1 MKLMRKRFMKKISKA
16 IVKFIKSCIKFVDR
30 WIITPITKFFVN
42 IIDLFSNRSTRFEKV
57 LTNRQSLIIISL
69 IFALITFYAIDKKH
83 ISLIDNSAEVLYNQ
97 KVNVNY
103 NEALYVV
110 EGVPDEVDVTL
121 VGRKMDVYLA
131 KQYPLNGVTL
141 DLTGYTP
148 GNYSVGFK
156 YEQAVSS
163 VEYKV
168 DPSSVNIRIYDKIS
182 ITKEVSSDV
191 IHRDDLDSKLN
202 IDSIVLD
209 RDDVIVKGASHRL
222 EKVASVKAIVDIN
235 KMTNIKEGTL
245 TMEEIPLIAYDDE
258 GNKID
263 VEIVPANVNATIKI
277 SSPKKEIPVV
287 LSIEGELDG
296 VAIKKITP
304 SVEKVTVYGKQEAID
319 AIDSLPV
326 SVDVTGLKEDKS
338 YSINLVKPTGIRE
351 ISSKTITVKVEVGE
365 IVSKDFENIPINAE
379 NIPEGCSVQV
389 VGEQNRTST
398 IIVNGSKEAVDSI
411 EPSTIYAYLDL
422 KGLAVGE
429 QTVEVKA
436 KGDNKTVI
444 YTPRVKEI
452 KVRIT
457 KIG

>member
-1 MKLMRKRFMKKISKA
+1 MKKISKA
-16 IVKFIKSCIKFVDR
+16 IIRFFKSCIRFVDK

-42 IIDLFSNRSTRFEKV
+42 IIDLFSNRSTRFEKI

-69 IFALITFYAIDKKH
+69 VFALITFYAIDKKH

-110 EGVPDEVDVTL
+110 EGVPEEVDVTL

-182 ITKEVSSDV
+182 ITKEVSADV
-191 IHRDDLDSKLN
+191 IHKDDLDSKLN

-235 KMTNIKEGTL
+235 KMTDIKEGTMTL
-245 TMEEIPLIAYDDE
+245 SEIPLIAYDDE
-258 GNKID
+258 GNKLD
-263 VEIVPANVNATIKI
+263 VEIVPSTVDATIKI

-287 LSIEGELDG
+287 VTVEGELDG
-296 VAIKKITP
+296 VAIKSIKP
-304 SVEKVTVYGKQEAID
+304 SVEKVTVYGKQEAVD
-319 AIDSLPV
+319 AIESLPV
-326 SVDVTGLKEDKS
+326 VVDVTGLNENKS
-338 YSINLVKPTGIRE
+338 FSINLVKPTGIRE
-351 ISSKTITVKVEVGE
+351 ISAKTITVKVEVGE
-365 IVSKDFENIPINAE
+365 IVSKDFENVPINAE
-379 NIPEGCSVQV
+379 NIPDGCTVQV
-389 VGEQNRTST
+389 IGEQNRTST

-411 EPSTIYAYLDL
+411 EPSTIYAYVDL
-422 KGLAVGE
+422 KGASVGE

-436 KGDNKTVI
+436 TGDNKTVT

-452 KVRIT
+452 KVKIS

>member
-1 MKLMRKRFMKKISKA
+1 MKKISKA

>member
-1 MKLMRKRFMKKISKA
+1 MKKISKA
-16 IVKFIKSCIKFVDR
+16 IIRFIKSCIKFIDK
-30 WIITPITKFFVN
+30 WIVTPITKFFVN
-42 IIDLFSNRSTRFEKV
+42 IIDLFSNRSSRFEKV

-69 IFALITFYAIDKKH
+69 VFALITFYAIDQKH

-110 EGVPDEVDVTL
+110 EGVPEEVDVTL

-191 IHRDDLDSKLN
+191 IHKDDLDSKLN

-235 KMTNIKEGTL
+235 KMTNVKEGTMSL
-245 TMEEIPLIAYDDE
+245 TEIPLIAYDDE
-258 GNKID
+258 GNKLD
-263 VEIVPANVNATIKI
+263 VEIVPSTIDATIKI

-287 LSIEGELDG
+287 ISVEGELDG
-296 VAIKKITP
+296 VAIKSITP

-319 AIDSLPV
+319 AIDNLPV
-326 SVDVTGLKEDKS
+326 VVDVTGLKENKS
-338 YSINLVKPTGIRE
+338 FSINLVKPTGIRE
-351 ISSKTITVKVEVGE
+351 ISVKTITVKVDVGE

-379 NIPEGCSVQV
+379 NIPEGCTVQV
-389 VGEQNRTST
+389 IGEQNRTST
-398 IIVNGSKEAVDSI
+398 IIVNGSKEAVDGI
-411 EPSTIYAYLDL
+411 EPSTIYAYVDL
-422 KGLAVGE
+422 KGASVGE

-436 KGDNKTVI
+436 RGDNKTVT

-452 KVRIT
+452 KV
-457 KIG
+457 KISKVG